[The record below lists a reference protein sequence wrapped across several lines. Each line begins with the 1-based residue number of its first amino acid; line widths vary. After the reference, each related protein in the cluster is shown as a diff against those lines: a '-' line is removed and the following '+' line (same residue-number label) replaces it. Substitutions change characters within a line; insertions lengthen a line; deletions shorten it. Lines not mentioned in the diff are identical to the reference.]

1 MISSFC
7 TISTPPPPHPP
18 PTPKKKELN
27 KCGRQ
32 GWRHKQLC
40 SATPL
45 KYLLLQDR
53 RLPLCPPRPHPSVSI
68 PHRDGAPSP
77 HSFCHSS
84 QLTVLHIPP
93 PFLYYPRLPLTA
105 THRPPFPTPYSPF
118 PTVPLWVHLHPS
130 RHPLSSIPHPHS
142 APTPLFPIPHCP
154 LIDTPPPLLTI
165 HCPPFPTLSLEENKC
180 FRTLVSNFL
189 ILICYLF

>member
-1 MISSFC
+1 MRQARVETQTALFRYTTQVPASARSPSPALPS
-7 TISTPPPPHPP
+7 TSTPLCLHSPP
-18 PTPKKKELN
+18 
-27 KCGRQ
+27 GRCPQ
-32 GWRHKQLC
+32 
-40 SATPL
+40 SP
-45 KYLLLQDR
+45 LLLS
-53 RLPLCPPRPHPSVSI
+53 LLATNCPPY
-68 PHRDGAPSP
+68 
-77 HSFCHSS
+77 
-84 QLTVLHIPP
+84 PP

-154 LIDTPPPLLTI
+154 LIDTPPPLLAI